1 MESWTKAELNYVRV
15 LRHPCL
21 VSDLQTRDVSAWT
34 RANNG
39 VTTTLPCLRPSWRG
53 SHRDPS
59 KKSAATNAS
68 VCRRTFTETRDTPFY
83 RMHKPKWLV
92 VAVVTLLAYGCP
104 LQAIVAAFEIDERTV
119 ARWQRESGLQC
130 KRVHEHMVEAGRV

>member
-39 VTTTLPCLRPSWRG
+39 VTIL
-53 SHRDPS
+53 
-59 KKSAATNAS
+59 
-68 VCRRTFTETRDTPFY
+68 
-83 RMHKPKWLV
+83 
-92 VAVVTLLAYGCP
+92 AVVPTVVLAR
-104 LQAIVAAFEIDERTV
+104 IT
-119 ARWQRESGLQC
+119 S
-130 KRVHEHMVEAGRV
+130 